1 MSYPPRRLIVLAVAL
16 ALPGL
21 VQAELIFLKDGFVL
35 QGKVRRESVVE
46 FDPVTKEMISIP
58 RGFFMVDDGVRR
70 VYFSPR
76 QVSIVERLST
86 PPEETIGVGKVRT
99 IINPQV
105 MPPVEEVVEVGPWNP
120 KNWERHYWFK
130 APPRGPADPALKGI
144 TQMIARINPYYV
156 QVDTINKF
164 KWHSGYLT
172 REFEPKELYE
182 LLKAGKAFQ
191 ESVDLKPEEIVAKR
205 MRLINFLTQ
214 TGWYDLADKE
224 LDRLLTDL
232 PSERKRVTDA
242 RAVVDQQR
250 AKDRWETIKTLF
262 AAGRYEATGRE
273 IQNFPLRNA
282 SDKVLADLRELKTRL
297 ATQAEALKEA
307 RAALAE
313 WAKKVKTPEGRELA
327 RIVGVLDKEL
337 HPATIDR
344 LDAFLGQAREAQR
357 RLAKGET
364 PPYTPEELLSLAV
377 SGFVLG
383 SPSATPKPLAGLNL
397 WKTRV
402 FMLEYL
408 REPAK
413 NNRDKLLADY
423 EKNITPRIDLDEI
436 AQMVDFLPPT
446 LATEIK
452 PGVPTE
458 MKCGPRE
465 RLTYEVVLP
474 PEYTPS
480 RQYPVLLALP
490 AASERASAMTRRLQA
505 AAAEQGYILASVE
518 WGRGEQR
525 WNYGAESHDAVL
537 ECLRDLRRRF
547 QMDSDR
553 VFLIGLADG
562 GKGVYDVGLSHP
574 DLFAG
579 LIPVAGG
586 PHVHARRYWR
596 NAQYLPVYAVT
607 GTTING
613 DQARDTREQ
622 FTQWVGRGYPA
633 IWVEYKGRGIEWYPG
648 ELPLMFDWM
657 RNQKRAFPLR
667 KLGTDGAGGT
677 FGDEFCSIRR
687 DDNRFYWVSGTTISR
702 CQMPADRWSNAVPS
716 ATVTASI
723 STEGNGIS
731 IRSSGYSQLTLWI
744 GRNAAGKYMLDLDRP
759 ITVRHGL
766 NLVVLNNKKIT
777 PSLGVMLE
785 DLYERG
791 DRKHLFVAK
800 VPFKV
805 N

>member
-16 ALPGL
+16 ALPSL

-86 PPEETIGVGKVRT
+86 PPEETIGVGRVLT
-99 IINPQV
+99 LINPKA
-105 MPPVEEVVEVGPWNP
+105 MLPVEEVIEAGPWNP
-120 KNWERHYWFK
+120 KTWTRPYQFK
-130 APPRGPADPALKGI
+130 APPRGPADPAVWGV

-156 QVDTINKF
+156 QVDAVNKF

-172 REFEPKELYE
+172 REFDPNELYA

-191 ESVDLKPEEIVAKR
+191 ETAEMKPQEIVAKR

-214 TGWYDLADKE
+214 TGWYDLAEKE
-224 LDRLLTDL
+224 LDKLLTDL
-232 PSERKRVTDA
+232 PSERTRVTDA
-242 RAVVDQQR
+242 RAVIDKQR

-262 AAGRYEATGRE
+262 AAGRFQATAKE
-273 IQNFPLRNA
+273 IDNFPLRNA

-297 ATQAEALKEA
+297 ATQAETLKEA
-307 RAALAE
+307 KTALGD
-313 WAKKVKTPEGRELA
+313 WAKKVNTPAGKELV
-327 RIVGVLDKEL
+327 RIVGVIEKEL
-337 HPATIDR
+337 HPATVDR
-344 LDAFLGQAREAQR
+344 LDAFLGQAREADR
-357 RLAKGET
+357 RIAKGEK
-364 PPYTPEELLSLAV
+364 PPYNPEELLSLAV
-377 SGFVLG
+377 SGFLLG
-383 SPSATPKPLAGLNL
+383 SPSAAPKPEIAINL

-402 FMLEYL
+402 FLLEYL
-408 REPAK
+408 REPLK
-413 NNRDKLLADY
+413 NARDKRLADY
-423 EKNITPRIDLDEI
+423 EKDVTPRVDLDEI

-446 LATEIK
+446 ESVDVQ
-452 PGVPTE
+452 PSVPTE
-458 MKCGPRE
+458 MKCGPRQ

-474 PEYTPS
+474 PEYTPN

-490 AASERASAMTRRLQA
+490 AAGERASAMTKRLQA
-505 AAAEQGYILASVE
+505 TAAEQGYILASVE

-525 WNYGAESHDAVL
+525 WNYSAENHDAVL
-537 ECLRDLRRRF
+537 ECLRDLRRKF

-579 LIPVAGG
+579 LIPMAGG

-633 IWVEYKGRGIEWYPG
+633 FWVEYKGRGTEWYPG
-648 ELPLMFDWM
+648 ELPLVFDWM

-667 KLGTDGAGGT
+667 RLGTDGAGGT

-687 DDNRFYWVSGTTISR
+687 DDNRFYWVTGTTVR
-702 CQMPADRWSNAVPS
+702 QCQMPADRWSNAVPS
-716 ATVTASI
+716 AMITATVN
-723 STEGNGIS
+723 TEGNGVAIK
-731 IRSSGYSQLTLWI
+731 SSGYSQITLWI
-744 GRNAAGKYMLDLDRP
+744 GRNSAGKYMLDLDRP
-759 ITVRHGL
+759 VTVRHGL
-766 NLVVLNNKKIT
+766 NTVVLNNKKIT
-777 PSLGVMLE
+777 PSLGVLVE
-785 DLYERG
+785 DLFERG